1 MVHLGVIE
9 GGEVDMIE
17 GGEVC
22 MIGGGKVE
30 ASLLKIGKISEVK
43 VFNKVGRWRWGFQAE
58 IGNES
63 VVKVRSKVETVE
75 ESVSVAGVV

>member
-43 VFNKVGRWRWGFQAE
+43 VFNKVGR
-58 IGNES
+58 
-63 VVKVRSKVETVE
+63 
-75 ESVSVAGVV
+75 